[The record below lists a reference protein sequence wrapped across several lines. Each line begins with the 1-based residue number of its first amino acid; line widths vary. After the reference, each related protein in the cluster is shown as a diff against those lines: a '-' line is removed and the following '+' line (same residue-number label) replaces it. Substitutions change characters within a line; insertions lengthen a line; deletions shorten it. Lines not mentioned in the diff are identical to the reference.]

1 MLIIKSLVCSLLL
14 TIASSS
20 AMADGNSRAD
30 QVSAGDARAVRA
42 VVEAQ
47 LKALAAEEA
56 AQAFSYASPAIK
68 SQFHDAATFAEM
80 VRRAYPMLI
89 RPASISFMRPEASEG
104 ATTTTITQAVQ
115 FRDREGNFWRAVYEL
130 ELQPDKSWR
139 INGCAVAPDD
149 DSLTT

>member
-1 MLIIKSLVCSLLL
+1 MLIVKSLVCALLL
-14 TIASSS
+14 TLASSA

-30 QVSAGDARAVRA
+30 QVSASDARAVRA

-47 LKALAAEEA
+47 LKALAAEESV
-56 AQAFSYASPAIK
+56 QAFSYASPAIK

-80 VRRAYPMLI
+80 VRRSYPMLI
-89 RPASISFMRPEASEG
+89 RPASISFMRPEASER
-104 ATTTTITQAVQ
+104 ATTTITQAVQ

>member
-1 MLIIKSLVCSLLL
+1 MPIIKSLVCALLL
-14 TIASSS
+14 TIASSA

-30 QVSAGDARAVRA
+30 QVSASDARAVRA

-47 LKALAAEEA
+47 LKALAAEESV
-56 AQAFSYASPAIK
+56 QAFSYASPAIK

-80 VRRAYPMLI
+80 VRRSYPMLI
-89 RPASISFMRPEASEG
+89 RPASISFMRPEASER
-104 ATTTTITQAVQ
+104 ATITQAVQ

>member
-1 MLIIKSLVCSLLL
+1 MSMIIKSLVCSLLL
-14 TIASSS
+14 TLASSA
-20 AMADGNSRAD
+20 AMADGSALAD
-30 QVSAGDARAVRA
+30 QVSASDARAVRA

-47 LKALAAEEA
+47 LRALAAEEA

-89 RPASISFMRPEASEG
+89 RPASISFMRPEASGG
-104 ATTTTITQAVQ
+104 ATTTITQAVQ

>member
-14 TIASSS
+14 TIASSA

-30 QVSAGDARAVRA
+30 QVSASDARAVRA

-47 LKALAAEEA
+47 LKALAAEES

-80 VRRAYPMLI
+80 VRRSYPMLI
-89 RPASISFMRPEASEG
+89 RPASISFMRPEASER
-104 ATTTTITQAVQ
+104 AKTTITQAVQ

>member
-14 TIASSS
+14 TLASS
-20 AMADGNSRAD
+20 AALADGNSPAD
-30 QVSAGDARAVRA
+30 QVSASDARAVRA

-47 LKALAAEEA
+47 LKALAAEES

-89 RPASISFMRPEASEG
+89 RPASISFMRPEAGEG
-104 ATTTTITQAVQ
+104 ATTTIIQAVQ

-130 ELQPDKSWR
+130 ERQPDKSWR

>member
-1 MLIIKSLVCSLLL
+1 MLIIKSLVCALLL
-14 TIASSS
+14 TLASSA

-30 QVSAGDARAVRA
+30 QVSASDARAVRA

-47 LKALAAEEA
+47 LKALAAEES

-89 RPASISFMRPEASEG
+89 RPASISFMRPEASER
-104 ATTTTITQAVQ
+104 ATTTITQAVQ

>member
-1 MLIIKSLVCSLLL
+1 MLIIKSLVCALLL
-14 TIASSS
+14 TLASSA

-30 QVSAGDARAVRA
+30 QVSASDARAVRA

-47 LKALAAEEA
+47 LKALAAEES

-80 VRRAYPMLI
+80 VRRSYPMLI
-89 RPASISFMRPEASEG
+89 RPASISFMRPEASEV
-104 ATTTTITQAVQ
+104 ATTTIIQAVQ